1 MELTLENLVNEIV
14 KQESIY
20 HDYMLESEN
29 LFGRESDDCKFWKSK
44 WLVLRNLAKKFNF
57 VDKLER

>member
-29 LFGRESDDCKFWKSK
+29 LFGKKSGDFRFWKSK
-44 WLVLRNLAKKFNF
+44 WSVLYNLALKFDF
-57 VDKLER
+57 VDKLKR